1 MTRVTTA
8 LTRHAGVIGAPV
20 RHSLSPTLH
29 NAAYEA
35 LGLDL
40 VYGAY
45 EVQPGDAAVALAGA
59 VALGFVGISVTTPHK
74 DAIARA
80 SDGRTRRVELL
91 GAANSVAITDGKSL
105 ADSTDGQGL
114 LDDLARSFGFQS
126 SGARCAVLGAGGA
139 ARDVVLSFAD
149 AGAEEVVVV
158 NRSAPKA
165 AAAAELAGD
174 RGRVGSLG
182 ELGEFDVV
190 INATSVGLIRDPGA
204 DEVAH
209 AFAGNLREGQLVV
222 DLVYRPSRTLFLEL
236 ALASGARI
244 RNGLGMLVH
253 QAARQVEFFTGL
265 EAPIEVMWAS
275 VEQEATS

>member
-1 MTRVTTA
+1 MSRETTA

-35 LGLDL
+35 LHLDL

-45 EVQPGDAAVALAGA
+45 EVEPGDAAAALAGA
-59 VALGFVGISVTTPHK
+59 TALGFVGISVTTPHK
-74 DAIARA
+74 DAIAKA

-91 GAANSVAITDGKSL
+91 GAANSVAIRDGKSL
-105 ADSTDGQGL
+105 ADSTDGEGL
-114 LDDLARSFGFQS
+114 LDDLARSFGFEP
-126 SGARCAVLGAGGA
+126 SGARLAVLGAGGA

-149 AGAEEVVVV
+149 AGAAQVVVV
-158 NRSAPKA
+158 NRSAAKA
-165 AAAAELAGD
+165 AAASELAGD
-174 RGRVGSLG
+174 RGRVGSLD
-182 ELGEFDVV
+182 ELGDFDVV
-190 INATSVGLIRDPGA
+190 INATSFGLLRDPVA
-204 DEVAH
+204 DEVARS
-209 AFAGNLREGQLVV
+209 FAAKLHEGQLVV

-265 EAPIEVMWAS
+265 TAPIEVMWAS
-275 VEQEATS
+275 VEAEATS

>member
-1 MTRVTTA
+1 MTRATTA

-35 LGLDL
+35 LDLDL

-45 EVQPGDAAVALAGA
+45 EVQPGDAGAALAGA
-59 VALGFVGISVTTPHK
+59 TALGFVGISVTTPHK

-80 SDGRTRRVELL
+80 ADGRTRRVELL
-91 GAANSVAITDGKSL
+91 GAANSVAIRDGKSL
-105 ADSTDGQGL
+105 ADSTDGEGL
-114 LDDLARSFGFQS
+114 LADLSRSFGFDP
-126 SGARCAVLGAGGA
+126 SGARCVIIGAGGA
-139 ARDVVLSFAD
+139 ARDVVLSFGD
-149 AGAEEVVVV
+149 AGAAEVAVV
-158 NRSAPKA
+158 NRSASKA
-165 AAAAELAGD
+165 AAASELAGD
-174 RGRVGSLG
+174 RGRVGSLD

-190 INATSVGLIRDPGA
+190 INATSIGLLPTREA
-204 DEVAH
+204 DEVARS
-209 AFAGNLREGQLVV
+209 FAANLRQGQLVV

-275 VEQEATS
+275 VEAEATS

>member
-1 MTRVTTA
+1 MTRPTTA

-35 LGLDL
+35 LGIDL

-45 EVQPGDAAVALAGA
+45 EVQPGDAQAALAGA
-59 VALGFVGISVTTPHK
+59 TALGFVGISVTTPHK
-74 DAIARA
+74 DAIAKA

-91 GAANSVAITDGKSL
+91 GAANSVAIRDGKSL
-105 ADSTDGQGL
+105 ADSTDGEGL
-114 LDDLARSFGFQS
+114 LDDLARTFGFDP
-126 SGARCAVLGAGGA
+126 SGSRVAVLGAGGA

-149 AGAEEVVVV
+149 AGALEVVVV
-158 NRSAPKA
+158 NRSASKA
-165 AAAAELAGD
+165 AAAAELAGE
-174 RGRVGSLG
+174 RGRVGSLI
-182 ELGEFDVV
+182 ELGAYDVV
-190 INATSVGLIRDPGA
+190 INATSIGLLPDREA
-204 DEVAH
+204 DEVART
-209 AFAGNLREGQLVV
+209 FASNLRDGQLVI

-236 ALASGARI
+236 ALARGART

>member
-1 MTRVTTA
+1 MTRPTTA

-35 LGLDL
+35 LGIDL

-45 EVQPGDAAVALAGA
+45 EVQPGDAQAALAGA
-59 VALGFVGISVTTPHK
+59 TALGFVGISVTTPHK
-74 DAIARA
+74 DAIAKA

-91 GAANSVAITDGKSL
+91 GAANSVAIRDGKSL
-105 ADSTDGQGL
+105 ADSTDGEGL
-114 LDDLARSFGFQS
+114 LDDLARAFGFDP
-126 SGARCAVLGAGGA
+126 SGARLAVLGAGGA

-149 AGAEEVVVV
+149 AGADEVVVV
-158 NRSAPKA
+158 NRSASKA
-165 AAAAELAGD
+165 TAAAELAGD
-174 RGRVGSLG
+174 RGRVGSLD
-182 ELGEFDVV
+182 ELGAFDVV
-190 INATSVGLIRDPGA
+190 INATSIGLLPDREA
-204 DEVAH
+204 DEVART
-209 AFAGNLREGQLVV
+209 FAANLRDGQLVI
-222 DLVYRPSRTLFLEL
+222 DLVYRPSRTRFLEL
-236 ALASGARI
+236 ALAAGART

-265 EAPIEVMWAS
+265 EAPIGVMWAS

>member
-1 MTRVTTA
+1 MTRPTTA

-35 LGLDL
+35 LGIDL

-45 EVQPGDAAVALAGA
+45 EVQPGDAAAALAGA
-59 VALGFVGISVTTPHK
+59 TALGFVGISVTTPHK
-74 DAIARA
+74 DAIAKA

-91 GAANSVAITDGKSL
+91 GAANSVAIRDGKSL
-105 ADSTDGQGL
+105 ADSTDGEGL
-114 LDDLARSFGFQS
+114 LDDLARTFSFDP
-126 SGARCAVLGAGGA
+126 SGSRVAVLGAGGA

-149 AGAEEVVVV
+149 AGALEVVVV
-158 NRSAPKA
+158 NRSASKA
-165 AAAAELAGD
+165 AAAAELAGE
-174 RGRVGSLG
+174 RGRVGSLI
-182 ELGEFDVV
+182 ELGAYDVV
-190 INATSVGLIRDPGA
+190 INATSIGLLPDRQA
-204 DEVAH
+204 DEVART
-209 AFAGNLREGQLVV
+209 FASNLRDGQLVI

-236 ALASGARI
+236 ALARGART

-265 EAPIEVMWAS
+265 EAPIEVMWSS

>member
-1 MTRVTTA
+1 MTRATTA

-35 LGLDL
+35 LDLDL

-45 EVQPGDAAVALAGA
+45 EVQPGDAATALAGA
-59 VALGFVGISVTTPHK
+59 TALGFVGISVTTPHK
-74 DAIARA
+74 DAIAKA
-80 SDGRTRRVELL
+80 SDSRTRRVELL
-91 GAANSVAITDGKSL
+91 GAANSVAIRDGKSL
-105 ADSTDGQGL
+105 ADSTDGGGL
-114 LDDLARSFGFQS
+114 LDDLARTFGFDP
-126 SGARCAVLGAGGA
+126 SGARVAVLGAGGA

-149 AGAEEVVVV
+149 AGAEEVMVI
-158 NRSAPKA
+158 NRSASKA
-165 AAAAELAGD
+165 AVAAELAGD
-174 RGRVGSLG
+174 RGRVGSLA
-182 ELGEFDVV
+182 ELGAYDVV
-190 INATSVGLIRDPGA
+190 INATSIGLLHDREA
-204 DEVAH
+204 DEIART
-209 AFAGNLREGQLVV
+209 FASNLRDGQLVI

-236 ALASGARI
+236 ALAAGART

-275 VEQEATS
+275 VEEEATS